1 MAQTDARNAV
11 IEQYFNMVYKLA
23 LSQTKNVHNAEDVVQ
38 NVFLKYLQ
46 NSHKLMSSEHE
57 KAWLIRVTLNECK
70 SFFASS
76 WFKKTVPLDES
87 LNLSFDTP
95 EKSDVYYSTLKLPP
109 KYRAVIHLFYYEDMS
124 IAQIAKTLGQKES
137 TVKTHL
143 HRGRELLKKTLKGG
157 YDDV

>member
-76 WFKKTVPLDES
+76 WFQA
-87 LNLSFDTP
+87 
-95 EKSDVYYSTLKLPP
+95 
-109 KYRAVIHLFYYEDMS
+109 R
-124 IAQIAKTLGQKES
+124 QKN
-137 TVKTHL
+137 VCD
-143 HRGRELLKKTLKGG
+143 R
-157 YDDV
+157 